1 MNEQTPPR
9 VLVVDDDRNLLDGL
23 RRQLRGTF
31 ELTTA
36 LGGHEGLD
44 LLRTAGPSGG
54 FAVVLSDYQM
64 PQMNGASFLAAVR
77 DVAPEATRMLL
88 TGQADLNGVASVVN
102 QGGVFRFLMKPV
114 SRDGLTEAI
123 RAGVE
128 QHRLVIAERELLEQ
142 TLQGSVKALT
152 ELLSLASPLAFG
164 RATRLRRLAGS
175 LFGADDPMPW
185 HVDLAVMLS
194 QVGVLTLPPTVLE
207 RIEANED
214 ISSEEQAMIARLPA
228 VAEQVLA
235 GIPRLE
241 EVRAGI
247 RMQVAR
253 YADPPSSPGA
263 PAGDELPLGA
273 RVLRIV
279 QDYDFLETSGQQA
292 PEALSTMTGRTG
304 TYDPR
309 LLNALTA
316 WLADARSAEVVPIRV
331 GELFCG
337 MVLADDVVAE
347 SGVKL
352 LPRGH
357 EITPSLLERLH
368 NFSRTSPVREPMLVF
383 AASRKA
389 ARPAAGPAVP
399 DSPPHSPRDLTPTP

>member
-1 MNEQTPPR
+1 MTEATPPR

-31 ELTTA
+31 ELATA

-44 LLRTAGPSGG
+44 VLRTAGRRGGG
-54 FAVVLSDYQM
+54 FSVVLTDYQM

-77 DVAPEATRMLL
+77 DVAPDATRMLL

-114 SRDGLTEAI
+114 SRDVLTEAL

-128 QHRLVIAERELLEQ
+128 QHRLVTAERELLEQ

-175 LFGADDPMPW
+175 LFGAEEPMPW

-207 RIEANED
+207 RIEANEA
-214 ISSEEQAMIARLPA
+214 ISSEEQAMVARLPA

-235 GIPRLE
+235 GIPRLD

-273 RVLRIV
+273 
-279 QDYDFLETSGQQA
+279 SGQDP
-292 PEALSTMTGRTG
+292 PEALRTMTGRAG

-309 LLNALTA
+309 LLNALTT

-383 AASRKA
+383 AASRKG
-389 ARPAAGPAVP
+389 ARPPVGPAL
-399 DSPPHSPRDLTPTP
+399 PHSPHDLTTTP

>member
-1 MNEQTPPR
+1 VSEATPPR

-31 ELTTA
+31 DLATA
-36 LGGHEGLD
+36 LGGQEGLD
-44 LLRTAGPSGG
+44 VLRAAGQGG
-54 FAVVLSDYQM
+54 AFSVVLSDYQM

-114 SRDGLTEAI
+114 SRDVLTEAL

-128 QHRLVIAERELLEQ
+128 QYRLVTAERELLEQ

-152 ELLSLASPLAFG
+152 ELLSLASPLAFA
-164 RATRLRRLAGS
+164 RATRLRRLAES
-175 LFGADDPMPW
+175 LFGAEDPLPW

-207 RIEANED
+207 RIEANEA
-214 ISSEEQAMIARLPA
+214 ISPEEQAMVARLPA
-228 VAEQVLA
+228 LAEQVLA

-247 RMQVAR
+247 RLQVAR

-263 PAGDELPLGA
+263 PAGDGLPLGA
-273 RVLRIV
+273 RVLRVV
-279 QDYDFLETSGQQA
+279 QDYDSLETSGQ
-292 PEALSTMTGRTG
+292 PTTEALRTMTGRAG

-309 LLNALTA
+309 LLSALTT

-357 EITPSLLERLH
+357 EITPSLLERLY
-368 NFSRTSPVREPMLVF
+368 NFSRTSPIREPMLVF
-383 AASRKA
+383 AASRKT
-389 ARPAAGPAVP
+389 ARPAAEPVLP
-399 DSPPHSPRDLTPTP
+399 QSPHDLTTIP